1 MAQLSDDCFAF
12 GGQLMSVDEAVDLI
26 KRTLEPVTG
35 LEHVAVDQ
43 ADGRVLWEDVRAE
56 LPLPPFDNSAV
67 DGWAVAFADLDPQ
80 TETRLPIGGRIA
92 AGGSSRGIEISG
104 RAVRVFTGAP
114 IPGGA
119 DTIFMQEDTRWDNDY
134 VVLPHGLRQGANVR
148 FVGEDV
154 AAVAVILP
162 SGRRLRPQDL
172 ALAAAVGK
180 VDLPVRS
187 RLRVAVFSTGNEL
200 QEAGSPLAAG
210 ATYDAN
216 RALLRALLRRVGA
229 AVTDLGIIR
238 DNPDALSECLVAA
251 ALGHDLIV
259 TTGGVST
266 GEEDHVKA
274 AVERA
279 GRLVFWRIG
288 IKPGRPVAMGVV
300 KGTPFIGLPG
310 NPVAAF
316 VTYCYIVR
324 PAIARLSG
332 STPELPRT
340 TAVKMGFRYRK
351 KLGRREF
358 VRVNLL
364 RLPDDSV
371 EACQFP
377 KTGAGILTSLT
388 DADGLVVL
396 PEDQADIEKGAT
408 VPFISYEALL
418 R

>member
-26 KRTLEPVTG
+26 RRTLEPVTG
-35 LEHVAVDQ
+35 LEHVAVDE
-43 ADGRVLWEDVRAE
+43 ADGRVLWEDVRAT

-80 TETRLPIGGRIA
+80 GETRLPIGGRIA
-92 AGGSSRGIEISG
+92 AGGSSRGVEISG

-114 IPGGA
+114 IPAGV
-119 DTIFMQEDTRWDNDY
+119 DTIFMQEDTRWDDAY
-134 VVLPHGLRQGANVR
+134 VVLPHGLRQGANLR
-148 FVGEDV
+148 FAGEDV
-154 AAVAVILP
+154 AAGAVILP

-180 VDLPVRS
+180 VDLPVRG
-187 RLRVAVFSTGNEL
+187 RLRVALFSTGDEL
-200 QEAGSPLAAG
+200 QDAGLPLSAC
-210 ATYDAN
+210 ATYDSN
-216 RALLRALLRRVGA
+216 RALLRALLRREGA

-238 DNPDALSECLVAA
+238 DNPDALDERLVAA
-251 ALGHDLIV
+251 ALDHDLIV

-274 AVERA
+274 AVEKA
-279 GRLVFWRIG
+279 GRLVFWRMG

-300 KGTPFIGLPG
+300 KGTPFVGLPG

-316 VTYCYIVR
+316 VTYCYVVR
-324 PAIARLSG
+324 PVVAKLSG
-332 STPELPRT
+332 FSAELPHT
-340 TAVKMGFRYRK
+340 TPVKMGFRYRK

-358 VRVNLL
+358 VRVNLV
-364 RLPDDSV
+364 RLADDSV
-371 EACQFP
+371 EARQFP
-377 KTGAGILTSLT
+377 KSGAGILTSLT
-388 DADGLVVL
+388 DADGMVVL
-396 PEDQADIEKGAT
+396 PEDQTDIERGAT
-408 VPFISYEALL
+408 VPFISYDALL